1 MLFLAF
7 ISWGTRSHADTEDVV
22 LMSPKQQETFSL
34 WHRASGRYSCKC
46 HVTKHRIWFIHSTEH
61 RPKSWALC
69 IFGNCSLGQTNTD
82 WVWVTLLLSTASVCA
97 QHDLILAQSSAF
109 QKIFRTTWGGG
120 ALYPDGRKPS
130 SCCSCTDQLKV
141 LTEVVDREDLSI

>member
-34 WHRASGRYSCKC
+34 WHWASGRYSCKC

-97 QHDLILAQSSAF
+97 QHDLILAQSSAI
-109 QKIFRTTWGGG
+109 QKIFRTTWGG